1 MDNGEKTILVTGA
14 TGRQGGAAARHL
26 LKDGWSVRALTRN
39 PDTEKAKALK
49 ELGAD
54 VIKGDLNRPEE
65 LKHFFEDIFGVFSVQ
80 NPWVTRLDKETEHGI
95 AIADLAAGGKVKH
108 LVYSSAGPGKPG
120 TGVPHFD
127 SKLKIEEHI
136 RGLGVPY
143 TILRPAGFME
153 LMKDKDFVPPLV
165 AWNVTEKV
173 LGKDFPL
180 TWVACDDI
188 GAVAAKVF
196 ASPGEFAGKDVV
208 IAGDRK
214 SMAQCREIY
223 RSIHNKI
230 PFRIPAPVWL
240 FKVMQK
246 DLWKMYQW
254 MLRDP
259 EPDGLIDQT
268 RKIHPGVMDV
278 ETWMRKNASV

>member
-1 MDNGEKTILVTGA
+1 MDNGDKTILVTGA

-26 LKDGWSVRALTRN
+26 LKDGWNVRALTRN
-39 PDTEKAKALK
+39 PDSEKAKSLK

-54 VIKGDLNRPEE
+54 VIKGDLNRPDE
-65 LKHFFEDIFGVFSVQ
+65 LKHFFEGIHGVFSVQ
-80 NPWVTRLDKETEHGI
+80 NPWITGLEKETEHGI
-95 AIADLAAGGKVKH
+95 VTADLAAGGSVKH
-108 LVYSSAGPGKPG
+108 LVYSSAGPGNPG

-127 SKLKIEEHI
+127 SKLKIEEQI

-143 TILRPAGFME
+143 TILRPVGFME
-153 LMKDKDFVPPLV
+153 TLKDNDFVPPLM
-165 AWNVTEKV
+165 AWNVNEKV
-173 LGKDFPL
+173 LGKDRML
-180 TWVACDDI
+180 NWVACDDI

-196 ASPGEFAGKDVV
+196 ASPGEFAGKEIA

-214 SMAQCREIY
+214 SMDQCREIY
-223 RSIHNKI
+223 KKIHNKN

-254 MLRDP
+254 MLREPDP
-259 EPDGLIDQT
+259 EGLIEQT

-278 ETWMRKNASV
+278 ETWMWKNASP